1 MMIYISTENLSVDGI
16 ESTRVAVQ
24 SRCQRILQTESGR
37 EYGGWFFTDV
47 HDRRWHDQLPGWAI
61 RQHQFLTCISLSIT
75 MSMVCTIRFCPAN
88 LMRMGNIFTLFLH
101 VDPYSISPI
110 QICSA
115 LVILCL
121 KFVLFVSLSEKRNSN
136 NVPYNNVTIHKTSL
150 TPGFLATFQVLVWVV
165 KYKKTRE
172 CLIRF
177 CSSLNN

>member
-1 MMIYISTENLSVDGI
+1 MKVTNWEMISDEINISVSLTDCDMLHPTIWFYLDMPHRFFIIMMIYISTENLSVDGI

-61 RQHQFLTCISLSIT
+61 WQHQFLTCISLSIT

-88 LMRMGNIFTLFLH
+88 LTSMRNIFTLFLH
-101 VDPYSISPI
+101 VNPYSISPI

-121 KFVLFVSLSEKRNSN
+121 KFVLFVS
-136 NVPYNNVTIHKTSL
+136 
-150 TPGFLATFQVLVWVV
+150 
-165 KYKKTRE
+165 
-172 CLIRF
+172 
-177 CSSLNN
+177 